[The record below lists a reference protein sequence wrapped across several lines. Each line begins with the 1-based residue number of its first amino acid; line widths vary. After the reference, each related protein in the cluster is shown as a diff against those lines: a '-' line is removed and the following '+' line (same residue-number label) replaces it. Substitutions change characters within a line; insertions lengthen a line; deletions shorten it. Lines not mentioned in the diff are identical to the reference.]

1 MTGVIRI
8 NSISGVS
15 ISTIRP
21 SAIAIGQ
28 ERHRQA
34 RLEAYHRR
42 HGGERV
48 TPNCVPVAYLNPGDD
63 GISASHPAPMAR
75 CPWQSPQQC
84 IVALESENRQL
95 RLVIQDL
102 RDQLRDA
109 FAHIRVTRE
118 ERSQI
123 IQESRAIVQ
132 KIKNHQLENLA
143 CATISNVLIAAIG
156 GPLTLGLSAISGIIS
171 TFLSAADTAK
181 LVSRCDFLL
190 DALDDIQ

>member
-1 MTGVIRI
+1 
-8 NSISGVS
+8 
-15 ISTIRP
+15 
-21 SAIAIGQ
+21 
-28 ERHRQA
+28 
-34 RLEAYHRR
+34 
-42 HGGERV
+42 
-48 TPNCVPVAYLNPGDD
+48 
-63 GISASHPAPMAR
+63 
-75 CPWQSPQQC
+75 
-84 IVALESENRQL
+84 
-95 RLVIQDL
+95 VIQDL